1 MAYRSGLV
9 VAVEGP
15 IPVRFT
21 ALSPLPQIP
30 AGAAV
35 APGSQARTLCFDRG
49 GLAGR
54 RTRNGPALSVPD
66 AAAHGSARGRGL
78 R

>member
-35 APGSQARTLCFDRG
+35 APGSQARALCFDHG
-49 GLAGR
+49 GLAGH
-54 RTRNGPALSVPD
+54 RTRNGVPD
-66 AAAHGSARGRGL
+66 VAAHDSARGRGL